1 MSTSSLPRKPRVIG
15 VKKTFA
21 IVASLYNEPFV
32 NALVE
37 ATRNEIQQIM
47 PTASM
52 PLYRVPG
59 AGEIPVCAEYVVQ
72 HANADVVVALGVII
86 KGQTDHADLIA
97 LGVANALQEMACRN
111 LIPIIN
117 EVLLV
122 ENEMQAK
129 ERCFGVQLNRG
140 IEAARAATT
149 MAELFQKLDTTY
161 TPVNRG
167 RSSG

>member
-15 VKKTFA
+15 VKKSLA
-21 IVASLYNEPFV
+21 IVASSYNEPYV
-32 NALVE
+32 NALIE
-37 ATRNEIQQIM
+37 ATRNEIREAM
-47 PTASM
+47 PSVSM

-59 AGEIPVCAEYVVQ
+59 AGEIPVCAEYVIR
-72 HANADVVVALGVII
+72 HADADVVIALGVII

-97 LGVANALQEMACRN
+97 LSVSNALQEIACRH
-111 LIPIIN
+111 LTPIIN

-140 IEAARAATT
+140 IEAARAATA
-149 MAELFQKLDTTY
+149 MAELFQKLDATY
-161 TPVNRG
+161 TPARA
-167 RSSG
+167 RPTA